1 MKLTKYLNF
10 LLGFLVSLLF
20 LSSSVAA
27 ADLPD
32 QVQKIKDAGILRVGV
47 KQDVPNFGY
56 LDPQDNQYHGM
67 EIDIA
72 KQIAKE
78 LGVKI
83 EYTPVTSHTR
93 EPLMDNGQVDL
104 IIATYTIT
112 PQRQESYAIS
122 TPYYYDQIG
131 FLVNKKSGIQNPKDL
146 DGKTIGVTQGST
158 TKANLK
164 DFAKENG
171 LSFKFVELGS
181 FPELAISLYAQRIDA
196 FSVDKSILS
205 GYTSKQTKILNQGF
219 NTQEYGIASKK
230 TNTELMNYINTLIEK
245 WTKDGTLKQIQDTYN
260 LKSAQPTED

>member
-1 MKLTKYLNF
+1 MKITKQLS
-10 LLGFLVSLLF
+10 FLVAFCLSLLF

-27 ADLPD
+27 AELPE
-32 QVQKIKDAGILRVGV
+32 QAQKIKDAGVLRVGV

-72 KQIAKE
+72 KEIAQE

-112 PQRQESYAIS
+112 PQRQGSYAIS

-131 FLVNKKSGIQNPKDL
+131 FLVNKKSGIQDPKAL
-146 DGKTIGVTQGST
+146 DGKTIGVSQGST
-158 TKANLK
+158 TKGNLK
-164 DFAKENG
+164 AFAKENG
-171 LSFKFVELGS
+171 LSFNFVELGS

-205 GYTSKQTKILNQGF
+205 GYTSKQTQILDKGF

-230 TNTELMNYINTLIEK
+230 SNGPLINYINSLIEK
-245 WTKDGTLKQIQDTYN
+245 WNQDGTLKQIQETYN
-260 LKSAQPTED
+260 LKSEQPTKN

>member
-1 MKLTKYLNF
+1 MKLMKCFNF
-10 LLGFLVSLLF
+10 LVGFFLTLLF
-20 LSSSVAA
+20 FSSSVTAT
-27 ADLPD
+27 DLPD
-32 QVQKIKDAGILRVGV
+32 QIQKIKDSGTLRVGV

-72 KQIAKE
+72 KKIAQE

-131 FLVNKKSGIQNPKDL
+131 FLVNQKSGIQNPKNL

-158 TKANLK
+158 TKTNLQA
-164 DFAKENG
+164 FAKENN
-171 LSFKFVELGS
+171 LSFNFVELGS

-230 TNTELMNYINTLIEK
+230 SNNEFISYINVLIEK
-245 WTKDGTLKQIQDTYN
+245 WTKDGSLKKIQDTYN
-260 LKSAQPTED
+260 LKSALPTEN